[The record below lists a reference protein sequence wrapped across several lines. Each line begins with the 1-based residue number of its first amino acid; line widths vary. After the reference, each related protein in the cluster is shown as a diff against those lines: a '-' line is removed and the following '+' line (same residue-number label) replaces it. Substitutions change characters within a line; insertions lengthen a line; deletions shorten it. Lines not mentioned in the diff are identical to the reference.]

1 MRKSRELLLRMY
13 HDPGYRFTDVG
24 ICYINRGAPG
34 DLSCIGGDRILRLDP
49 YYIEIASEKGTTP
62 IPFHR
67 LIRICYHG
75 EVVWDRGKQG
85 KSGSSSP

>member
-49 YYIEIASEKGTTP
+49 
-62 IPFHR
+62 
-67 LIRICYHG
+67 
-75 EVVWDRGKQG
+75 
-85 KSGSSSP
+85 